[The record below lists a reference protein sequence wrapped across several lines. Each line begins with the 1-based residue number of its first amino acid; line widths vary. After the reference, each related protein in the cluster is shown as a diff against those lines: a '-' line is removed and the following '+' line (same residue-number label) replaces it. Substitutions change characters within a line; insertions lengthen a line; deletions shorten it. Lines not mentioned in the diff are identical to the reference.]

1 MFNQNI
7 KRIGFACKIQISE
20 SKTDPNLNQSET
32 TIKWLSS
39 QTPDRARE
47 RLWELMR
54 ANISALAAQ
63 VEWLGKQ
70 PLQQRMFRITSDLL
84 CAYTHDDWMPFYFQT
99 DVVHFLESNL
109 SKIGQR
115 ARELDI
121 KLSFHPGQFCVLAS
135 EQDHVIEN
143 SITEFEYHCD
153 LIRYMGYGREFQDF
167 KCNVHIGGK
176 RGPQGIRAALKR
188 LSPEARNCLTI
199 ENAEFTWGLDASL
212 ELERDC
218 ALVLDIHHAWIH
230 SGGEYIL
237 PSDGQFK
244 RVVDSWRGVRPTIHY
259 SVSREDVLV
268 AHDDT
273 ARPDFKTL
281 KASGFT
287 AAKLRAHSEFYW
299 NQAVNDYALEF
310 LPYADIMCESKQ
322 KNLASQQLAKLA
334 FV

>member
-1 MFNQNI
+1 M
-7 KRIGFACKIQISE
+7 
-20 SKTDPNLNQSET
+20 
-32 TIKWLSS
+32 
-39 QTPDRARE
+39 
-47 RLWELMR
+47 
-54 ANISALAAQ
+54 
-63 VEWLGKQ
+63 
-70 PLQQRMFRITSDLL
+70 
-84 CAYTHDDWMPFYFQT
+84 
-99 DVVHFLESNL
+99 
-109 SKIGQR
+109 SKIGAR

-176 RGPQGIRAALKR
+176 RGPLGIRAALKR

-218 ALVLDIHHAWIH
+218 ALVLDIHHSWIY

-237 PSDGQFK
+237 PSNGQFK

-268 AHDDT
+268 DHDDT
-273 ARPDFKTL
+273 ARPDFKQL
-281 KASGFT
+281 KSSGFT

-299 NQAVNDYALEF
+299 NQAVNNYALEF

>member
-20 SKTDPNLNQSET
+20 SKADPKLNQSGT

-39 QTPDRARE
+39 QTPERARE
-47 RLWELMR
+47 RLWDLMR
-54 ANISALAAQ
+54 ANVAALAAQ
-63 VEWLGKQ
+63 VEWVGKQ
-70 PLQQRMFRITSDLL
+70 PPIQRMFRITSDLL
-84 CAYTHDDWMPFYFQT
+84 TAYSHDDYMPFYFQL

-115 ARELDI
+115 ARELDV

-135 EQDHVIEN
+135 EQDHVVEN

-176 RGPQGIRAALKR
+176 RGPQGIKDALRR
-188 LSPEARNCLTI
+188 LSPEARNTLTI
-199 ENAEFTWGLDASL
+199 ENAEFTWGLDSSL
-212 ELERDC
+212 ELEHDC
-218 ALVLDIHHAWIH
+218 ALVLDIHHHWIN

-237 PSDGQFK
+237 PSDNRFK

-259 SVSREDVLV
+259 SVSREDVV
-268 AHDDT
+268 GDHDPHT
-273 ARPDFKTL
+273 SLHLPTL
-281 KASGFT
+281 KAAGLT
-287 AAKLRAHSEFYW
+287 NAKLRAHSEYYW
-299 NQAVNDYALEF
+299 NQVSNQWALEF

-322 KNLASQQLAKLA
+322 KNLASQQLIKELT
-334 FV
+334 